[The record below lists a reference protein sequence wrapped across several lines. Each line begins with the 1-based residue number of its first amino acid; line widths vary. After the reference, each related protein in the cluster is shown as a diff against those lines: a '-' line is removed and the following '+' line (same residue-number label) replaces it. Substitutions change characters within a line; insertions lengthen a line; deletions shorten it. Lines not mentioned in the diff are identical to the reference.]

1 MNIVHKMDDN
11 EINYKIL
18 RKIQKNEEENS
29 ILTKI
34 DESIYNKIYFYLEKL
49 NQRYKTEKNK
59 QKKIII
65 KNEIDNTS
73 KIIKTIYE
81 MREKKIL
88 FAIMTKVRGGKPNL
102 SNLVNSEKKLFDSI
116 LELLIQSRQNYIEK
130 KISYNE
136 KNNRK
141 NIIKEKSENKINK
154 ENTKII
160 MVKENIPEFIGM
172 DGNRYNLR
180 KGDIITISKNTC
192 DLLLKR
198 KVVKE
203 IKYNNI

>member
-1 MNIVHKMDDN
+1 MNNVHKMDDN

-130 KISYNE
+130 KICYNE

-154 ENTKII
+154 ENMKII

>member
-1 MNIVHKMDDN
+1 MNNVHKMDDN

-116 LELLIQSRQNYIEK
+116 LELLIQSRHNYIEK

>member
-1 MNIVHKMDDN
+1 MNNVHKMDDN

-49 NQRYKTEKNK
+49 NQRYKTEKNN

>member
-1 MNIVHKMDDN
+1 MNNVHKMDDN

-65 KNEIDNTS
+65 KNEIDNTD

-192 DLLLKR
+192 YLLLKR

>member
-1 MNIVHKMDDN
+1 MNNVHKMDDN